1 MRSELNV
8 KINMAQNKKE
18 IQPVI
23 LNNLVHVRLISLSVM
38 QKIPIPLITTIN
50 QSKSDI
56 LCLQSHE
63 TGANSI

>member
-23 LNNLVHVRLISLSVM
+23 LNNLVQILDISLSVM

-56 LCLQSHE
+56 PCLHAQE